1 LDQGVVIGGVLG
13 QGESHRGLLSQRPAE
28 ARTSLFRRGHSWP
41 CTSLRKDRSPRNAA
55 VSRASGSTHRKLPD
69 WPKCPKVAG
78 LASGAVQ
85 CGDLSLRISYPSPQ
99 SLWVCLP
106 NPGSTPGRPGNCTVR
121 ALSAKSAEIRV

>member
-1 LDQGVVIGGVLG
+1 
-13 QGESHRGLLSQRPAE
+13 
-28 ARTSLFRRGHSWP
+28 
-41 CTSLRKDRSPRNAA
+41 
-55 VSRASGSTHRKLPD
+55 D

-78 LASGAVQ
+78 FASGAVQ

-121 ALSAKSAEIRV
+121 ALSAKSAEIRVGVSSSRPRASTSRVEPLAEWAGLPVIEVVVNSRGSITTARAQPAKEV